1 MVKWCLSMLVLSI
14 ILAGTASAQPEGRQ
28 RGQRPEAGAGARGG
42 ILQMVEA
49 AGVKLTDDQKVK
61 LEKIGEETQKVMA
74 GIREAEDRRAAMEAA
89 RPKLTELREK
99 AMAVLTKEQ
108 QDAVQKYREEQR
120 QRSGEGRRPEGG
132 RQRPAPKT

>member
-14 ILAGTASAQPEGRQ
+14 VLAGTALAQPPEGRQ
-28 RGQRPEAGAGARGG
+28 RGQRPEAGARGG

-49 AGVKLTDDQKVK
+49 AGVKLTDDQKPK
-61 LEKIGEETQKVMA
+61 LEKIAEETQKVMA
-74 GIREAEDRRAAMEAA
+74 GIREAEDRRAAYEAA

-108 QDAVQKYREEQR
+108 QDAVQKYREEQQR
-120 QRSGEGRRPEGG
+120 QRGEGRGG
-132 RQRPAPKT
+132 RKEAPKT